1 MLKHIPNEDVFRNL
15 VNKIEDEYDL
25 ENRLNRYKNQ
35 SELIEFAS
43 NLGLPVIDDAV
54 RALFVADF
62 IVTASE
68 LPSGGTDEERY
79 RSVISSFIQG
89 LFRCSSSD
97 SLMRIFYLAYKT
109 ATTIRRQ
116 DLFMAGRGLDRKAS
130 IIRLKDSYITPYLS
144 IASEILEQGPCGWEL
159 GILAA
164 ALKRMHP
171 DNEIRQFEK
180 APEHTDYKILT
191 EHIWRLLLSYSQ
203 KYAMETNP
211 NTVIPNMK
219 ESKSI
224 LLFDAKDTTLV
235 SLWDTP
241 ITPTKVFKLKVG
253 LPSFVKFLN
262 QSFDDKQLILIRGKI
277 LDTMEHFFIVRDP
290 FTTSKPILIIK
301 TPADELNLS
310 RVFTIL
316 HSRGLEQDGWKSVF
330 ISKDKPVKPKDLPIT
345 KPKEIAVVTDE
356 EKEEFPIVKESFFA
370 KIKRNIFGAKT
381 EPIIDAKSVPKE
393 QPKIKLTKEVKTD
406 EKRVELPPFM
416 SQSSFLAQGITV
428 DAVSDMDLFELFDT
442 LREEK
447 YFVIGTFETDFE
459 KTNTLFLTKTTNTS
473 PSSVVTFFNGLDQEI
488 SKLYKN
494 YFDDHQILLEE
505 LFFMA
510 EDGQKLI
517 ISLNGNQQIVVGTIA
532 TTYVEKIVDWQ
543 SREKEQ
549 EPLQRR
555 SLHMRT
561 QQLLAAR
568 RHTPFSEAVERIYGS
583 NFHVEAAKLITL
595 DQPIFSLR

>member
-1 MLKHIPNEDVFRNL
+1 MLKVPNEDVFRNL

-35 SELIEFAS
+35 SKLIEFAS

-62 IVTASE
+62 ILTASE
-68 LPSGGTDEERY
+68 TPSGGTDEDRY
-79 RSVISSFIQG
+79 RSVISSFILG

-97 SLMRIFYLAYKT
+97 SLMRMFFFAYKT
-109 ATTIRRQ
+109 AIAIRRQ
-116 DLFMAGRGLDRKAS
+116 DLFMAGRGLTRKAS
-130 IIRLKDSYITPYLS
+130 LIRLKDSYITPYLT
-144 IASEILEQGPCGWEL
+144 IASEILGKGPCGWEL
-159 GILAA
+159 GILSA
-164 ALKRMHP
+164 ALQRMYP
-171 DNEIRQFEK
+171 DTEIKQFEK
-180 APEHTDYKILT
+180 VPEYTNYKILT
-191 EHIWRLLLSYSQ
+191 EYVWRLLLSYS
-203 KYAMETNP
+203 KYYSVETNP
-211 NTVIPNMK
+211 DPVIPNMK

-224 LLFDAKDTTLV
+224 LLFETKDPSLV
-235 SLWDTP
+235 SLWGTP
-241 ITPTKVFKLKVG
+241 ITSTNVFRLKVG

-262 QSFDDKQLILIRGKI
+262 QSFDDKQLILIRGRI

-290 FTTSKPILIIK
+290 FTTSKPIFIIR

-310 RVFTIL
+310 RVSTIL
-316 HSRGLEQDGWKSVF
+316 HFRGLEQDGWKPVF
-330 ISKDKPVKPKDLPIT
+330 ISKDKPVKPKDLTVT

-356 EKEEFPIVKESFFA
+356 EKEELPIVKGGFFS
-370 KIKRNIFGAKT
+370 KFKRKIFGAKT
-381 EPIIDAKSVPKE
+381 EPTIDAKSVPKE
-393 QPKIKLTKEVKTD
+393 PKIILKKEVKTD
-406 EKRVELPPFM
+406 EKRVGLPPFM

-473 PSSVVTFFNGLDQEI
+473 PSSVVTFFNALDQEI
-488 SKLYKN
+488 SKLYN
-494 YFDDHQILLEE
+494 NCFDDHQVLLEE

-532 TTYVEKIVDWQ
+532 TTYVEKIIDWQ
-543 SREKEQ
+543 SRDKEQ